1 MAKMYKGIQGVA
13 IKQNRALTRSELI
26 EVVPSIFASTA
37 HESRSDRFAPVA
49 TIEVV
54 DRLAKENYFPFFAV
68 QSNVRDESKREFTK
82 HMLRFRQNIGQNDGE
97 ANEII
102 LVNANDGTSAYQLM
116 AGQFRFVCANGLVMG
131 NMKHNT
137 KIYHKG
143 NNIMDDVIEGV
154 YTVVNDFDTIER
166 YKGEMKQMTLSD
178 TDRQSFALAGYL
190 MKEGIPENNDMSN
203 VVYNPQLL
211 LSRNGLNTLD
221 QYDNSLYSTFNTVQ
235 QHLMNGGQRSF
246 SPTGRRRSSRGI
258 TNIDKNIDINSQLWN
273 LAQMLVDKSNK
284 SRFSDAVDAQLA

>member
-1 MAKMYKGIQGVA
+1 MAKMYKGIQGRA
-13 IKQNRALTRSELI
+13 IQQNRALTRNELI
-26 EVVPSIFASTA
+26 EVVPSIFSSTA

-49 TIEVV
+49 TIDVV
-54 DRLAKENYFPFFAV
+54 ERLERENYFPFFAV

-82 HMLRFRQNIGQNDGE
+82 HMLRFRQNIGQNNGE

-154 YTVVNDFDTIER
+154 YTVVNDFDNIER
-166 YKGEMKQMTLSD
+166 YKGEMQQMRL
-178 TDRQSFALAGYL
+178 TDKERQSFAVAGYIL
-190 MKEGIPENNDMSN
+190 KEGMPESMDLNDA
-203 VVYNPQLL
+203 VYNPQLL
-211 LSRNGLNTLD
+211 LSRSGLNSLD

-246 SPTGRRRSSRGI
+246 SANGRRRSSRGI
-258 TNIDKNIDINSQLWN
+258 TNIDKNININSQLWN
-273 LAQMLVDKSNK
+273 LAQMMVDKSNN
-284 SRFSDAVDAQLA
+284 SRFSDAVEAQLA